1 VVDGRLR
8 GPAAIDSGAV
18 RFEKFNALG
27 NDYVIVESDQLPF
40 ELTPRRIEK
49 LCAAHSGIGAD
60 GILLLSA
67 ADEPGFVAR
76 LRIFNPDGSEAEL
89 SGNGAR
95 EAVIYLRRHGR
106 AVADTFSIQTAAG
119 EIRPTITSETTA
131 TVDMGRVRLQSP
143 NYPSGTAD
151 GRGAL
156 TADGREWAFQH
167 VEVGNPQCAIRVSDV
182 GELDALALPA
192 IGPALEH
199 HELFPN
205 RTNVSWYTVLA
216 PEDGDGAAGSRIRA
230 RIFERGVGET
240 ASSGTGAT
248 GAAVAHVLNGG
259 DSPVTVVLDGGE
271 LTVEVGEDLQ
281 VTLSGWAVPVYS
293 GTLSDDFIKE
303 LHATE

>member
-1 VVDGRLR
+1 
-8 GPAAIDSGAV
+8 V

-27 NDYVIVESDQLPF
+27 NDYVIVESEQLPF

-49 LCAAHSGIGAD
+49 LCAPHTGIGAD

-95 EAVIYLRRHGR
+95 EAVIYLRRHGH
-106 AVADTFSIQTAAG
+106 ATADTFSIQTAAG

-143 NYPSGTAD
+143 NYPSGAPD
-151 GRGAL
+151 GRGTL
-156 TADGREWAFQH
+156 TADGREWSFQH
-167 VEVGNPQCAIRVSDV
+167 VGVGNPQCAIRVADV
-182 GELDALALPA
+182 GELDALELPA
-192 IGPALEH
+192 IGPGLEH

-205 RTNVSWYTVLA
+205 RTNVSWYTALA
-216 PEDGDGAAGSRIRA
+216 PDRIRA

-248 GAAVAHVLNGG
+248 GAAVAHVLDGG

-271 LTVEVGEDLQ
+271 LTVEVGEDLH

>member
-1 VVDGRLR
+1 
-8 GPAAIDSGAV
+8 V

-27 NDYVIVESDQLPF
+27 NDYVIVEQHELPF

-49 LCAAHSGIGAD
+49 LCALHSGIGSD

-76 LRIFNPDGSEAEL
+76 LRIFNPDGSEADL

-95 EAVIYLRRHGR
+95 EAVIYLRRHGH
-106 AVADTFSIQTAAG
+106 ATADTFSIQTAAG

-143 NYPSGTAD
+143 NYPSGAAD

-156 TADGREWAFQH
+156 TADGREWSFQH
-167 VEVGNPQCAIRVSDV
+167 IEVGNPQCAIRVGDV
-182 GELDALALPA
+182 TELEALELPT
-192 IGPALEH
+192 IGPGLEH

-205 RTNVSWYTVLA
+205 RTNVSWYLALA
-216 PEDGDGAAGSRIRA
+216 PDRIRA

-248 GAAVAHVLNGG
+248 GAAVAHVLSGG

-271 LTVEVGEDLQ
+271 LTVEVAEDLH

-303 LHATE
+303 LYATE